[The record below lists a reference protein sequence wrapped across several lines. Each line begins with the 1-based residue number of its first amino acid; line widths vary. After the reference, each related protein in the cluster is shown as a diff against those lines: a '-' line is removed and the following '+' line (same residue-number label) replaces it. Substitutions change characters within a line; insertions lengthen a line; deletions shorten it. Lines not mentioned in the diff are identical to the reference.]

1 MSVSARSSNTFTALA
16 FAVLAATVT
25 VRAPAAETHTREAVK
40 AIVVEEA
47 VKIGVPI
54 SLALAVAHVESNF
67 SARAESHKGAR
78 GVMQIMPDT
87 AALEYAIDPDVLWE
101 PRINVRLGL
110 HFLNRLLKRYN
121 GRVEL
126 ALSFYNGGS
135 AVGDGRRAK
144 VIPATKAY
152 VRKVRRM
159 QRHYRRELYLKGI

>member
-1 MSVSARSSNTFTALA
+1 MLSAAFPVRTVLIVALVAMIGAVSSVGTAAARPS
-16 FAVLAATVT
+16 
-25 VRAPAAETHTREAVK
+25 REAVK
-40 AIVVEEA
+40 AIVIEEA
-47 VKIGVPI
+47 VKLGVPI
-54 SLALAVAHVESNF
+54 SLALAVAHVESGF
-67 SARAESHKGAR
+67 SPRAESSKGAR

-87 AALEYAIDPDVLWE
+87 AALEYAIDPDVLWQ

-152 VRKVRRM
+152 VEKVRRM

>member
-1 MSVSARSSNTFTALA
+1 MRSAALPIVTVALA
-16 FAVLAATVT
+16 AMLTAASTAG
-25 VRAPAAETHTREAVK
+25 RAAAEPSRQAVK
-40 AIVVEEA
+40 AIVIEEA
-47 VKIGVPI
+47 VKLGVPI
-54 SLALAVAHVESNF
+54 SLALAVAHVESGF
-67 SARAESHKGAR
+67 RARAESSKGAR

-87 AALEYAIDPDVLWE
+87 AALEYAIDPDALWQ

-152 VRKVRRM
+152 VQKVRRM
-159 QRHYRRELYLKGI
+159 QRQYRRELYLKGI

>member
-1 MSVSARSSNTFTALA
+1 MSFLALLPRTVLALALMVTVGTVSAQASA
-16 FAVLAATVT
+16 AAT
-25 VRAPAAETHTREAVK
+25 PSREAVK

-47 VKIGVPI
+47 VKLGVPI

-67 SARAESHKGAR
+67 SARAESSKGAR

-87 AALEYAIDPDVLWE
+87 AALEYAIDPDVLWQ

-152 VRKVRRM
+152 VVKVRRL

>member
-1 MSVSARSSNTFTALA
+1 MSILARSPRTLAALVFMALA
-16 FAVLAATVT
+16 GSTV
-25 VRAPAAETHTREAVK
+25 VPAQAAETHSRDAVK

-87 AALEYAIDPDVLWE
+87 AALEYAIDPDVLWQ

-152 VRKVRRM
+152 VAKVRRM

>member
-1 MSVSARSSNTFTALA
+1 MKTVALPIVTAALA
-16 FAVLAATVT
+16 ALLTAAPTAGGAATE
-25 VRAPAAETHTREAVK
+25 PSREAVK

-47 VKIGVPI
+47 VKMGVPI

-67 SARAESHKGAR
+67 QARAESSKGAR
-78 GVMQIMPDT
+78 GVMQIMPNT
-87 AALEYAIDPDVLWE
+87 AALEYAIDPDVLWQ

-152 VRKVRRM
+152 VQKVRRV
-159 QRHYRRELYLKGI
+159 QRQYRRELYLKGI